1 MGISLDQRTYGK
13 TYEHMENLSISYGK
27 SMKIDENKCP
37 AEMNYTDDGL
47 SIAML
52 FAIGYR
58 KLWADV
64 V

>member
-13 TYEHMENLSISYGK
+13 
-27 SMKIDENKCP
+27 SMKIHKFP
-37 AEMNYTDDGL
+37 TEMNYTDDGF
-47 SIAML
+47 SNIAML
-52 FAIGYR
+52 FAIAYH